1 MCGIAGYMGECD
13 KRILRKMLDVI
24 SYRGPDDWGV
34 YTDKGVGLGNRRLSI
49 IDLKTGKQPIHNEE
63 GDVWVVY
70 NGEIYNYKNL
80 RSELEKKKHKFYTAS
95 DTEVL
100 VHAYEE
106 WGENFVSRLRGI
118 WAFALWDARRKKLLL
133 GRDELG
139 VKPLYYS
146 LIGGKLLFGSEIK
159 CILQNAEIKRK
170 LNPRALECFLAFGS
184 AFGEE
189 TLFEGIKKI
198 LPGHLL
204 SWEKARAR
212 ISRYWEPVMDPR
224 PGDETEFAARIKNLL
239 SESVEIE
246 LMSDVPLGA
255 FLSGGVDSSA
265 VVGLMSKFV
274 DKPVKT
280 FTVGFGEKDDEV
292 EYARAVSEHF
302 GTDHRELM
310 VDEHRVV
317 KLVPRLAWHFDD
329 LTGDAAAVPTYFV
342 SELARRHVKVVLTG
356 EGGDELFAGY
366 NRYKIMSGALWFVPK
381 SFRVNFFK
389 DVVSI
394 FKEREI
400 NGMLPRQAH
409 GNAFDR
415 FFRLYFKIRADPLNQ
430 ALLWG
435 MAEVL
440 PNQLLSKVDRTT
452 MANSL
457 EARVPFLDK
466 EMVGLAGELPTN
478 MKMRVFT
485 GKHILRKAV
494 RELVPHDILR
504 RKKHGFDVPLLAW
517 FSGEL
522 GEYAQQIL
530 SDRDARVRRYIE
542 GFEKFIP
549 DKMRTDKKQARKIWH
564 LLVLELWLRT
574 FMETGKPRMPG

>member
-1 MCGIAGYMGECD
+1 MCGIAGFAGLED
-13 KRILRKMLDVI
+13 KKLLKKMLDVI

-34 YTDKGVGLGNRRLSI
+34 YIDNGVGLGNRRLSI
-49 IDLKTGKQPIHNEE
+49 IDLKTGKQPIHSED

-80 RSELEKKKHKFYTAS
+80 RCELEKKKHKFHTAS

-106 WGENFVSRLRGI
+106 WGEGFVRRLRGI
-118 WAFALWDARRKKLLL
+118 WAFALWDSRRKKLLL
-133 GRDELG
+133 ARDELG
-139 VKPLYYS
+139 VKPLYYAP
-146 LIGGKLLFGSEIK
+146 LAGKLFFGSEIK
-159 CILQNAEIKRK
+159 CMLQNAEIKRK
-170 LNPRALECFLAFGS
+170 LNQRALECFLAFGS
-184 AFGEE
+184 VFGEE

-204 SWEKARAR
+204 AWGKGSALV
-212 ISRYWEPVMDPR
+212 SRYWEPVMEPR
-224 PGDETEFAARIKNLL
+224 AGGEAEFAARIKNLL

-265 VVGLMSKFV
+265 VGGLMSRFV
-274 DKPVKT
+274 KKPVKT
-280 FTVGFGEKDDEV
+280 FTVGFGESDDEV

-310 VDEHRVV
+310 VDMDRVV

-342 SELARRHVKVVLTG
+342 SELARNHVKVVLTG

-366 NRYKIMSGALWFVPK
+366 NRYKLMSGALWFVPK
-381 SFRVNFFK
+381 SFRINFFK
-389 DVVSI
+389 KVVSI
-394 FKEREI
+394 FNEREMAA
-400 NGMLPRQAH
+400 MLPATRGA
-409 GNAFDR
+409 NAFKR
-415 FFRLYFKIRADPLNQ
+415 FLSPYFETRADLLNQ

-435 MAEVL
+435 IVEVL

-452 MANSL
+452 MARSL

-466 EMVGLAGELPTN
+466 EMVALAGELPTHL
-478 MKMRVFT
+478 KMRGLT
-485 GKHILRKAV
+485 GKYILRKALS
-494 RELVPHDILR
+494 ELVPRQILQ
-504 RKKHGFDVPLLAW
+504 RKKHGFDVPLLTW

-522 GEYAQQIL
+522 GEYALQTL
-530 SDRDARVRRYIE
+530 SDKHARLGRYVK

-549 DKMRTDKKQARKIWH
+549 EKMHLSDKRHARKVWH
-564 LLVLELWLRT
+564 LLMLELWLKT
-574 FMETGKPRMPG
+574 FMEKEKPRAL